1 MNGALTFPSIMSSFS
16 FNFAKPTDGV
26 NGSTHNNDEER
37 NISKDANELIANLI
51 DRSVNNTNE
60 CKLVNVP
67 TNTIPPTTHESESI
81 DLQCSYSK
89 MMDSK
94 LHYVIPQHKISDDT
108 TDLIPGV
115 YEGGLKVWECS
126 IDLCRY
132 LAQIIYDLD
141 NKSSKKDA
149 VHMAVSKAIAYSG
162 STMELG
168 CGHGLPGCLILREII
183 RRANDNQEETQ
194 DKSVVIFSDFNDFV
208 LQHCTI
214 PNCQINLCGKV
225 EQDLAERSMFVG
237 GDWLSLSHKLSSNKL
252 PLRIGMQEGEEND
265 RLDLILAA
273 ETTYSLG
280 SCQDTVFLMLRHLKI
295 DCGVGLVATKRFYFG
310 VGGGTDQFMAACNKL
325 SMADQGPYST
335 LRLCVRTIKSY
346 DTGNSNIRDLL
357 EVRCRKK
364 K

>member
-1 MNGALTFPSIMSSFS
+1 MSSFS
-16 FNFAKPTDGV
+16 FNFAPAKPTDGV
-26 NGSTHNNDEER
+26 NGNPSLNNDEER
-37 NISKDANELIANLI
+37 NIANDANELIANLI

-67 TNTIPPTTHESESI
+67 TNMFPPTTHESESI

-94 LHYVIPQHKISDDT
+94 LHYVIPQHTISDDT

-141 NKSSKKDA
+141 NKSSEKDA
-149 VHMAVSKAIAYSG
+149 VHMAVSKAIACGG

-183 RRANDNQEETQ
+183 RRQEEKQ

-208 LQHCTI
+208 LKHATI
-214 PNCQINLCGKV
+214 PNCQINLCKKV
-225 EQDLAERSMFVG
+225 EQDLAERCMFVG

-252 PLRIGMQEGEEND
+252 PLRIGMQEEVEDD

-295 DCGVGLVATKRFYFG
+295 DCGVGLIATKRFYFG
-310 VGGGTDQFMAACNKL
+310 VGGGTDLFMAACNKL